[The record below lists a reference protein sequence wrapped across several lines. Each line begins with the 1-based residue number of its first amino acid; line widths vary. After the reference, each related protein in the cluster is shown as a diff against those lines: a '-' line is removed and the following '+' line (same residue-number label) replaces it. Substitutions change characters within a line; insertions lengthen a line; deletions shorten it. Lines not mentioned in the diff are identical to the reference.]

1 MTSGLTSVE
10 VWAWQRSWDLQQEGF
25 LPDRE
30 HRFTAMLNVVDAL
43 CGSRRPRVLDLAG
56 GTGSISLR
64 LMRRRPDADV
74 TLLDLDPVLLFLAKS
89 TLPPTTDIVSADL
102 RTPAWSAAVEPAA
115 FDAVLTAT
123 ALHWLPAERLAELY
137 REIHA
142 VLRPGGVF
150 INADDMPDPGLP
162 SLSAV
167 LTQHDRQRREAW
179 YAAGAVVSW
188 EQWWANVDK
197 DPVLGP
203 LKVERDA
210 IFSIH
215 HDLDWTPDLSWHLA
229 ALQDAGFAETGLI
242 WRGGLDAAVTGRR
255 SESQ

>member
-1 MTSGLTSVE
+1 VE
-10 VWAWQRSWDLQQEGF
+10 AWAWQRSWDLQQEGF

-30 HRFTAMLNVVDAL
+30 HRFAVMLNVVDAL
-43 CGSRRPRVLDLAG
+43 CGGDQPKVLDLAG

-64 LMRRRPDADV
+64 LLRRFPRADV
-74 TLLDLDPVLLFLAKS
+74 TLLDLDPVLLHLARL
-89 TLPPTTDIVSADL
+89 TLPRSATIVSADL
-102 RTPAWSAAVEPAA
+102 RESSWSAVVEPAG

-137 REIHA
+137 REVHA

-162 SLSAV
+162 SLNAV
-167 LTQHDRQRREAW
+167 LGNHDRQRREAW
-179 YAAGAVVSW
+179 YAAGAVVTW

-215 HDLDWTPDLSWHLA
+215 HDLDWNPDMSWHLA
-229 ALQDAGFAETGLI
+229 ALRDGGFAETGLV
-242 WRGGLDAAVTGRR
+242 WRGGLDAAVVGRR
-255 SESQ
+255 AETA